1 MELSLED
8 RIVKR
13 VLRYGVRHIKDR
25 DNIIALE
32 ICYLIHQAF
41 EKKRRKLCRKK
52 QKSSKSGFCTC
63 SL

>member
-25 DNIIALE
+25 DNIIALD
-32 ICYLIHQAF
+32 ICYIIHQEF
-41 EKKRRKLCRKK
+41 EKLRRKICQEKK
-52 QKSSKSGFCTC
+52 NSQDPGSCTSSS
-63 SL
+63 